1 MGGYQMNISLHDGLF
16 SPEERVRLCNL
27 FGIRNDDDSGF
38 NNAIAKITHAAIV
51 EYKEMLLGK
60 GLPTRADEIR
70 QHRLLHLIKYYF
82 LGRIPTEVEVSA
94 MFQLTETESRSLIK
108 SVKTRFRYELLQEIR
123 QTLRTV
129 VEAATQRSSGEPY
142 KVVIQSD
149 NVLEELNQIIEKEA
163 PHCYPI
169 TKCRSTAKTY
179 EITEDSYQVI
189 MNHFGQTVASQ
200 EDVG

>member
-1 MGGYQMNISLHDGLF
+1 MGGYQVNINLHDSLF
-16 SPEERVRLCNL
+16 SQEERVRLCNL
-27 FGIRNDDDSGF
+27 FGIENGD
-38 NNAIAKITHAAIV
+38 NNEFKDAIEQISHAAIV

-108 SVKTRFRYELLQEIR
+108 SVKTRFRYELLQEIS
-123 QTLRTV
+123 QTLRCV
-129 VEAATQRSSGEPY
+129 IESATQRNEGEPY

-169 TKCRSTAKTY
+169 TKCRSTARTY

-189 MNHFGQTVASQ
+189 MNHFGQPAPQ
-200 EDVG
+200 EDAG